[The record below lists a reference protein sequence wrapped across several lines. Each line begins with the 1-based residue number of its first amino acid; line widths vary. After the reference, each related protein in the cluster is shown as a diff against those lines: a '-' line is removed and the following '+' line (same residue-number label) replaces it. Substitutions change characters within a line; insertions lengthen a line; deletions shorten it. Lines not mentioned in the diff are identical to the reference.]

1 MARIPVYEQ
10 KTTPSAGFSVSQ
22 ASSVDLNL
30 EAQGRVLQGLGQAV
44 GDAANAAVAIEEADA
59 QSRVRATVAKAREE
73 MDNAYINQTM
83 QMQPGD
89 RDFAPRFMT
98 ETFDSWSNKELEQIP
113 SGRYRKLLGDK
124 MLDLREEYRRKA
136 VSFQAEQ
143 NMLGRIQTQKDAM
156 SSDAKYLY
164 NNPTGENLYKIRE
177 ETYAAIDNDFMP
189 PDQKAKLREEARVLY
204 GRTGAEAMAQNQP
217 AVLLAQVA
225 DAKRRIKEGKN
236 VKSSGNPFLDMLDPT
251 EWDTYIEMAEKQ
263 NDFSSAESVSAS
275 VWARL
280 GPKSDNEPTN
290 LDQLNKA
297 IDEEMAG
304 FSPESRKTAK
314 ALLEEAAKD
323 RDYAVK
329 QRVAFNEAGVWQQQL
344 DGKSL
349 NEIKN
354 SPEFQALDGTK
365 KFELLSQLSSDTN
378 SSQSLEQLANQLELS
393 SDPAALAAMTNEQI
407 IAMAPLVHTTGVKN
421 LLKEQ
426 AKLNSPEAI
435 KEATLDAKVFK
446 MVADRAGLKPY
457 ETDKNEVRL
466 RKLGQFEDAI
476 KTRIAIEEGI
486 KKRKLTPDEKR
497 KIAEEEADNVVMV
510 EDAGWFWFD
519 KQVPVAL
526 LTPEQQE
533 DAYVIV
539 NGQQVRVS
547 IVPKPYRDQIISSRL
562 KKGLTVTEEDI
573 VSSYLIIKE
582 REKEENNQ

>member
-10 KTTPSAGFSVSQ
+10 RTTPSAGFSVSQ

-30 EAQGRVLQGLGQAV
+30 DAQGRALQGLGQAV
-44 GDAANAAVAIEEADA
+44 GDVANAAVAIEEADA

-98 ETFDSWSNKELEQIP
+98 ETFDAWSNKELEQIP
-113 SGRYRKLLGDK
+113 SGRYRKLLGEK
-124 MLDLREEYRRKA
+124 MLDLREEYRRKT

-189 PDQKAKLREEARVLY
+189 PDQKAKLKEEARVLY

-314 ALLEEAAKD
+314 AFIEEAAKD

-354 SPEFQALDGTK
+354 SPEFRALDGK
-365 KFELLSQLSSDTN
+365 KKAELIGQLSSDTK

-393 SDPAALAAMTNEQI
+393 SNPAELAAMTNEEI
-407 IAMAPLVHTTGVKN
+407 IALAPQIHTTGVKA
-421 LLKEQ
+421 LLKERET
-426 AKLNSPEAI
+426 LNNPESI
-435 KEATLDAKVFK
+435 KEATLDKDLFK

-457 ETDKNEVRL
+457 ESDKSESRL
-466 RKLGQFEDAI
+466 RKLGQFQDAI
-476 KTRIAIEEGI
+476 LTQIAIEEGV

-497 KIAEEEADNVVMV
+497 KIAEKEADNIVMI

-519 KQVPVAL
+519 KQVPVSL
-526 LTPEQQE
+526 ITPEQQE
-533 DAYVIV
+533 DAYVVV
-539 NGQQVRVS
+539 NGQEV
-547 IVPKPYRDQIISSRL
+547 KISSVPMRDR
-562 KKGLTVTEEDI
+562 EDI
-573 VSSYLIIKE
+573 IAARLRQGLPITEQDIVRTYLLAKE
-582 REKEENNQ
+582 KSK

>member
-10 KTTPSAGFSVSQ
+10 RTTPSAGFSVSQ

-30 EAQGRVLQGLGQAV
+30 EAQGRALQGLGQAV

-98 ETFDSWSNKELEQIP
+98 ETFDAWSNKELEQIP
-113 SGRYRKLLGDK
+113 SGRYRKLLGEK
-124 MLDLREEYRRKA
+124 MLDLREEYRRKTL
-136 VSFQAEQ
+136 SFQAEQ

-189 PDQKAKLREEARVLY
+189 PDQKAKLKEEARVLY

-251 EWDTYIEMAEKQ
+251 EWDTYIEMAEDQ
-263 NDFSSAESVSAS
+263 NDFSSAESIVAS
-275 VWARL
+275 VWTEL
-280 GPKSDNEPTN
+280 GPKSDKEPTN
-290 LDQLNKA
+290 LDALNKE
-297 IDEEMAG
+297 IDKRMEG

-314 ALLEEAAKD
+314 ALIEEAAKD
-323 RDYAVK
+323 RDYSVK
-329 QRVAFNEAGVWQQQL
+329 QRTASSEAAVWQQSL

-354 SPEFQALDGTK
+354 SAEFKALDGTK
-365 KFELLSQLSSDTN
+365 KAELISKLSTDKSST
-378 SSQSLEQLANQLELS
+378 QSVEQLANQLQLS
-393 SDPAALAAMTNEQI
+393 GDPARLAEMTEAEI
-407 IAMAPLVHTTGVKN
+407 IAMAPQIHTTGVQA
-421 LLKEQ
+421 LLKKRAELNDPEKIKQ
-426 AKLNSPEAI
+426 ASMDEDMF
-435 KEATLDAKVFK
+435 KEIAS
-446 MVADRAGLKPY
+446 RAGLKPY
-457 ETDKNEVRL
+457 AKTKTDSDVERLGRFKAYVESRITQMQVEKKRTLSPEEKKQIAEQAASDTVMESMFWGSDRAVPYGALTEEERLESYVEINGEEVSIGSVPEEL
-466 RKLGQFEDAI
+466 RKQYRKDL
-476 KTRIAIEEGI
+476 EEMKLPSSDKDI
-486 KKRKLTPDEKR
+486 LIHHLQIQQMKKK
-497 KIAEEEADNVVMV
+497 
-510 EDAGWFWFD
+510 
-519 KQVPVAL
+519 
-526 LTPEQQE
+526 
-533 DAYVIV
+533 
-539 NGQQVRVS
+539 
-547 IVPKPYRDQIISSRL
+547 
-562 KKGLTVTEEDI
+562 
-573 VSSYLIIKE
+573 
-582 REKEENNQ
+582 